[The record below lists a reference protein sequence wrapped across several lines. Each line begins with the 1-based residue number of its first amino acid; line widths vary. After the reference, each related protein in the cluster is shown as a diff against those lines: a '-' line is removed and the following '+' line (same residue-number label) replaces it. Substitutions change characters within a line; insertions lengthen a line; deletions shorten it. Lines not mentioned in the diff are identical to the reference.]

1 MSELNIGDR
10 VVINGTQSGVVTAL
24 NENNQVQVVLNETNQ
39 PVWCESTEVV
49 RLLLETDPKPYDLT
63 PDTDTP
69 NFLSE

>member
-10 VVINGTQSGVVTAL
+10 VVINGTKSGVVTAL

-49 RLLLETDPKPYDLT
+49 RLLLETDPHPYGLD
-63 PDTDTP
+63 PDTP

>member
-49 RLLLETDPKPYDLT
+49 RLLLETDPYPHGIDPNT
-63 PDTDTP
+63 PD
-69 NFLSE
+69 FLSE

>member
-10 VVINGTQSGVVTAL
+10 VVVNGTQSGVVSAL
-24 NENNQVQVVLNETNQ
+24 NENNQVQVTLSNTNQ

-49 RLLLETDPKPYDLT
+49 RLLLETDPRPN
-63 PDTDTP
+63 TP